1 MFAEGELVRLALAG
15 GGALLLAGLLFFLAA
30 RLARAGRRRVA
41 AAPRAVEGLDVSRLE
56 RVSRETA
63 GEAVR
68 LRFVYR
74 GQRALLDFV
83 APRTTG
89 SPCPRAARLRRAP
102 GPESAAH
109 APPLLAHATTGER
122 REERGHGG
130 RGGGGPG
137 ARRRRRSWKA
147 LRRLHL
153 GGARGGPD
161 AEGLF
166 LMKAG
171 WLPAADLQAFVDGAC
186 ALVGMGLG
194 KGGLR
199 SARTHAVESA

>member
-41 AAPRAVEGLDVSRLE
+41 RAVEGLDVSRLE
-56 RVSRETA
+56 RVARETA

-83 APRTTG
+83 APRTTAVHALAPHAFG
-89 SPCPRAARLRRAP
+89 GLLDPNLPLTRLRFWLMP
-102 GPESAAH
+102 PPERDVKSEVTAGEVEGAWSPAAK
-109 APPLLAHATTGER
+109 AQLE
-122 REERGHGG
+122 
-130 RGGGGPG
+130 
-137 ARRRRRSWKA
+137 A

-153 GGARGGPD
+153 AGLGVALTR
-161 AEGLF
+161 EGLF

-186 ALVGMGLG
+186 ALVGMGLDG
-194 KGGLR
+194 ELG
-199 SARTHAVESA
+199 